1 MEAGVRR
8 GAAQPYECRRQPFGG
23 AGWFCSPNKIERRYL
38 VRSPGL
44 PELSCGIRP
53 AADMM
58 VGERGRVREASAK
71 TRALAN
77 LHRAARGSDDTSD
90 DTMHG
95 SDA

>member
-23 AGWFCSPNKIERRYL
+23 AGWLCSPNKIERRYL
-38 VRSPGL
+38 VL
-44 PELSCGIRP
+44 PQARLARLSYSIRP

-58 VGERGRVREASAK
+58 VEERGRVREAFDK

-77 LHRAARGSDDTSD
+77 LSPFAARGCPGHKMS
-90 DTMHG
+90 G
-95 SDA
+95 IDA

>member
-44 PELSCGIRP
+44 PELSYSIRP

-58 VGERGRVREASAK
+58 VGERGRVRKPRKPASRK
-71 TRALAN
+71 FVSIWLAP
-77 LHRAARGSDDTSD
+77 RGSDHTR
-90 DTMHG
+90 
-95 SDA
+95 